1 MMSAS
6 ILLVGLSTL
15 FTLSL
20 VPSAGAGKAVTP
32 MPAASVV
39 ADGVM
44 LGAELVGMA
53 NCKFWLPDPPID

>member
-15 FTLSL
+15 PTLSL
-20 VPSAGAGKAVTP
+20 VPSAGAGKGVTP
-32 MPAASVV
+32 MPAASVL
-39 ADGVM
+39 AEEVM

-53 NCKFWLPDPPID
+53 NCKFWLPDPSTD